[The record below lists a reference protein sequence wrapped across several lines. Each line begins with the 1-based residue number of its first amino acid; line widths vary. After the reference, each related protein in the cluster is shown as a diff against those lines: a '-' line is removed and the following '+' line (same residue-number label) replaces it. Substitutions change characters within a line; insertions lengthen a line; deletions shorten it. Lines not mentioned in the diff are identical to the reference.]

1 MTERLTKPRA
11 RAEQEPVNIEWQKL
25 LEEALTLEPGEMT
38 SYNRFYNYSMLNQLL
53 LHSQGVRE
61 PVATYA
67 KWQELGRQVQKGSKA
82 KAILRPIFYKGTND
96 QGEEEQK
103 VKGFKMVN
111 CLFTVSE
118 TEGEELP
125 EYEPPTWNKERALG
139 ALAIVQVDF
148 EQINGNVAGYSYER
162 NVAVSPVAKYPFK
175 TLLHE
180 IGHVTLGHTSEQGL
194 EDYREHRGIKEFQA
208 ESTAYLTMN
217 ELQATDQFDA
227 AESRG
232 YIQGWLRN
240 GRPDDAA
247 IRQVFTA
254 TDKILKAGRLSASDS
269 Q

>member
-1 MTERLTKPRA
+1 MSERATKPRA

-125 EYEPPTWNKERALG
+125 EYEPPTWSKERALG

-175 TLLHE
+175 TLQHE
-180 IGHVTLGHTSEQGL
+180 LAHVVLGHTAEAGL
-194 EDYREHRGIKEFQA
+194 EEYRTHRGIKEFQA

-240 GRPDDAA
+240 ERPDDVS
-247 IRQVFTA
+247 IRQVFSA
-254 TDKILKAGRLSASDS
+254 TDKILKAGW
-269 Q
+269 QHP